1 MSPLDEY
8 ADEEL
13 AALYDLQYAGWT
25 DDLPLYESF
34 AQRGE
39 LPSLELMVGTGRVA
53 LHLAR
58 NGHRVV
64 GIDNSLSMLARL
76 EAQLDRE
83 TAQRIRLVEADVRDF
98 DLGGEKFDL
107 IYCALCS
114 LELLHAPADQA
125 ATLRCVAKH
134 LAPGGVFVAELR
146 SSPPSTGA
154 RSRPRSVTNGR
165 APTRPPASVSRSS
178 TPLPRPAPARR
189 RSIR

>member
-13 AALYDLQYAGWT
+13 AALYDLQYASWT

-83 TAQRIRLVEADVRDF
+83 TAPARDRIRHVGIPAGVGEADGRARGAGNEMGR
-98 DLGGEKFDL
+98 GGESGERATRGEGAGRDH
-107 IYCALCS
+107 ALRVEC
-114 LELLHAPADQA
+114 
-125 ATLRCVAKH
+125 TMR
-134 LAPGGVFVAELR
+134 G
-146 SSPPSTGA
+146 
-154 RSRPRSVTNGR
+154 
-165 APTRPPASVSRSS
+165 
-178 TPLPRPAPARR
+178 
-189 RSIR
+189 